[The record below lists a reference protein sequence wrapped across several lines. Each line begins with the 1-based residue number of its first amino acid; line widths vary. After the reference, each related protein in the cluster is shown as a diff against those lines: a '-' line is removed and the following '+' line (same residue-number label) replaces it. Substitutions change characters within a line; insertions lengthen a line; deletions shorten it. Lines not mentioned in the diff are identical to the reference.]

1 MTTSGPD
8 QTPGGPGQQGPPSY
22 GAPQG
27 QPQQG
32 WGQPSSNGPQQ
43 GGWGQPGQ
51 QPSPSYGQQGQQSG
65 YGQPGQQGQYGAPAG
80 QQPHGQQSGPQ
91 QYGQQQYGQPQY
103 GQGPYGQQG
112 PGSGSGVGFDPKKLK
127 LADYVVGGSVVLYL
141 LFMVF
146 PWFSEDFGFGA
157 SFSVNGFDSG
167 LLTFAFV
174 LLLVAAVWALL
185 PAFVDL
191 KTPFP
196 RGFVTVG
203 LTGLVF
209 LMTLIEWISTF
220 DAGFSIFALLTFLVS
235 AAALAFAVLGLLPE
249 LKNKPSLPGGVSQAA
264 QWANQPAPQFGQH
277 GHSGP
282 QQDQYG
288 QQGQYGQQSP
298 SGYGQSGSSYGQ
310 QSSGQQSPG
319 QPSYGQQSYGQSEQ
333 GGYGQQSA
341 PQGYGSQG
349 QQGPQSPS
357 GQSQG
362 GYGQPGGY
370 GQQSYGQSAPGQPST
385 GSSASD
391 GQGSTPSWSQ
401 PRPGGQPPAP
411 PTYAAPSTPP
421 PPPAT
426 GDADRDGSDPDRPR
440 PSGDA

>member
-32 WGQPSSNGPQQ
+32 WGQPASGGPQQQ
-43 GGWGQPGQ
+43 GGWGQSGQ
-51 QPSPSYGQQGQQSG
+51 QQSPPYGQQGQQGG
-65 YGQPGQQGQYGAPAG
+65 YGQPVGQGQYG
-80 QQPHGQQSGPQ
+80 Q
-91 QYGQQQYGQPQY
+91 QYGQQQPGPSGQQQY
-103 GQGPYGQQG
+103 GQQYGPGPYGQQG
-112 PGSGSGVGFDPKKLK
+112 PGGGGAGFDLKKLT

-167 LLTFAFV
+167 LLTFAFI
-174 LLLVAAVWALL
+174 LLLVAAVWSLL

-191 KTPFP
+191 RTPFP

-249 LKNKPSLPGGVSQAA
+249 LKNRSSLPGGVGQAA

-277 GHSGP
+277 GESGP
-282 QQDQYG
+282 
-288 QQGQYGQQSP
+288 QQGQYGQQP
-298 SGYGQSGSSYGQ
+298 HGQSGYGQA
-310 QSSGQQSPG
+310 
-319 QPSYGQQSYGQSEQ
+319 PSGQQSYGQQQSGPQ
-333 GGYGQQSA
+333 GHGQQS
-341 PQGYGSQG
+341 P
-349 QQGPQSPS
+349 PSPS
-357 GQSQG
+357 AQGQG

-370 GQQSYGQSAPGQPST
+370 GQQSYGQQPYGQQSYGQAAPGQP
-385 GSSASD
+385 AAE
-391 GQGSTPSWSQ
+391 GQGPTPSWSQ

-411 PTYAAPSTPP
+411 PTYAVPSTPP
-421 PPPAT
+421 PPPS
-426 GDADRDGSDPDRPR
+426 GDAEREGSDPDRPR